1 MLRHLSVG
9 LIAATFTTSLICGD
23 AQASSTAKKSTA
35 KAVTAGTV
43 KKSSHK
49 RARHIAHRGS
59 SYLVPP
65 PPPYS
70 PSILPE
76 LAYARLHHKSV
87 KPIQVAEEATAE
99 EDEKSSVWEASGHES
114 DKGTQTNKGV
124 MVWNRKS

>member
-9 LIAATFTTSLICGD
+9 LIAATFTTSLMCGD
-23 AQASSTAKKSTA
+23 AQAASTAKKSTR
-35 KAVTAGTV
+35 KASTVTV
-43 KKSSHK
+43 KKSAPKRRVAHHK
-49 RARHIAHRGS
+49 SS

-76 LAYARLHHKSV
+76 LAYARYRGKSV
-87 KPIQVAEEATAE
+87 KPVVVAEETE
-99 EDEKSSVWEASGHES
+99 EEEVKSSVWEASGHES

-124 MVWNRKS
+124 MVWNKKS